1 MSYKTC
7 ESYNNQRRRL
17 VYMSGYN
24 KVTPE
29 IIDQLK
35 AVIAPNRVLTGED
48 INDDFTHDEMSI
60 YGKSTPEVVIDA
72 TTTEEVA
79 AAMKIAYDNNIPVT
93 PRGAGTGLVG
103 ACVPLAGGMVINT
116 TKMNHILGYDLDNF
130 VVHVECGVLL
140 NDLAEDC
147 VSRGLMYP
155 PDPGEKFATLG
166 GNVSTN
172 AGGMRA
178 CKYGATREFVRA
190 MKVVLPTGEIVNF
203 GSTVSKSSSGY
214 SLLNLMIGAEG
225 TLGIIT
231 EITLKVIP
239 APREVISLVIPFESL
254 EDCVS
259 TVPKFKIN
267 KLDPQALEFM
277 EKAIVQKSERYIG
290 KSVYP
295 QVLDGVEA
303 NAYLLVTFDG
313 NNMEQLE
320 NIIEEASEIALDNG
334 AIDVLVADT
343 PAKIKDAW
351 AARSSFLEAIKAE
364 TNWKDG
370 LELLDESDVVVP
382 LNKIA
387 EYVEFVYKVGKEL
400 GLTVESF
407 GHAGDGNLH
416 IYSIGNDKVSVEE
429 FKASAKKFFD
439 TIYPKATELGGLV
452 SGEHAIGSG
461 KLDYLAESVGETQME
476 IMRGIKKVF
485 DPKMILNP
493 GKVCYKL

>member
-1 MSYKTC
+1 MSEY
-7 ESYNNQRRRL
+7 
-17 VYMSGYN
+17 G

-29 IIDQLK
+29 IVEQLR
-35 AVIAPNRVLTGED
+35 AVIPANRVLTGED
-48 INDDFTHDEMSI
+48 INDDFSHDEMTL
-60 YGKSTPEVVIDA
+60 YGKKDPEVVVDA

-79 AAMKIAYDNNIPVT
+79 AAVKIAYENNIPIY

-103 ACVPLAGGMVINT
+103 ACVPLEGGMVINT
-116 TKMNHILGYDLDNF
+116 TKMNHILDYDLDNF
-130 VVHVECGVLL
+130 VVHIEAGVLL

-155 PDPGEKFATLG
+155 PDPGEKFATVG

-178 CKYGATREFVRA
+178 CKYGATRDYVRA
-190 MKVVLPTGEIVNF
+190 MTVVLPTGEVVKL
-203 GSTVSKSSSGY
+203 GSTVSKTSSGY
-214 SLLNLMIGAEG
+214 SLINLMCGSEG

-231 EITLKVIP
+231 ELTMKVIP
-239 APREVISLVIPFESL
+239 APREVISLVIPFETL
-254 EDCVS
+254 DDCVS
-259 TVPKFKIN
+259 TVPKFKLN

-295 QVLDGVEA
+295 QVVDGVEA
-303 NAYLLVTFDG
+303 GAYLLVTFDG
-313 NNMEQLE
+313 NSMDELE
-320 NIIEEASEIALDNG
+320 SIIEQASEIALENG

-387 EYVEFVYKVGKEL
+387 EYVEFVYGVGEEL
-400 GLTVESF
+400 GLQVESF

-416 IYSIGNDKVSVEE
+416 IYTIGNENISVDE
-429 FKASAKKFFD
+429 FKASNEKFFD
-439 TIYPKATELGGLV
+439 IIYPKATELGGLV
-452 SGEHAIGSG
+452 SGEHGIGSG
-461 KLDYLAESVGETQME
+461 KLEYLAQSVGETQMQ
-476 IMRGIKKVF
+476 IMEGIKRVF
-485 DPKMILNP
+485 DPKMLLNP
-493 GKVCYKL
+493 GKVCYRG